1 VPKSDEIDELL
12 SKIRQGDFVLEPQ
25 WDFYIID
32 NTCSAQDTSVESS
45 PRSPDQRR
53 WKLQVS
59 GDVRGVVILTQT
71 CDIVRSACHR
81 PYLELSPLVKVS
93 EKEMP
98 LIAKGSSPRYAFIP
112 ALKANHLVVD
122 LDRCMSITKR
132 AFIMARPDVK
142 NGLRDDAE
150 IRAFA
155 TALRRKRGRHA
166 FPKKLSE
173 ALAPFIDH
181 VRRKHNRESELGQF
195 LAECREIRVGVK
207 PSLHSDCPEV
217 SVYFLFEHIVD
228 EVQLDRFRELAERL
242 ILERIKLPD
251 GWAEFEPVVQDMD
264 GISARIYLSL
274 YQLDFEN
281 LSSG

>member
-1 VPKSDEIDELL
+1 M
-12 SKIRQGDFVLEPQ
+12 LEPQ
-25 WDFYIID
+25 WDFCIVD
-32 NTCSAQDTSVESS
+32 NTCLNPDASAEPCPSS
-45 PRSPDQRR
+45 SDKRR
-53 WKLQVS
+53 WELQVNT
-59 GDVRGVVILTQT
+59 DVRGVVILTQT
-71 CDIVRSACHR
+71 CDVVRSACHR

-93 EKEMP
+93 ENELP
-98 LIAKGSSPRYAFIP
+98 LIAKGFSPRYAFLP
-112 ALKANHLVVD
+112 ALAADHLVVD

-142 NGLRDDAE
+142 IGLRDDAE
-150 IRAFA
+150 IRAFS

-181 VRRKHNRESELGQF
+181 VRKKHNRESEVGRF

-207 PSLHSDCPEV
+207 PSLHSDCPEI

-228 EVQLDRFRELAERL
+228 EVQLDQFRALAERL
-242 ILERIKLPD
+242 IAERIKVPD
-251 GWAEFEPVVQDMD
+251 GLDEFEAVVQDMD

-281 LSSG
+281 LSIG